1 MRSDSRL
8 LLSHTVAGR
17 GVGVQGGDDGAA
29 QERSSSL
36 PSPVAL
42 QLLDIPFVLPLKQL
56 PERVGGH
63 LPRWAYEVQYT
74 LVGAD
79 RTRYDVRVSGD
90 PSLGLPFG
98 QDADVLL
105 ALFKILESEPGQHD
119 LSSGVFRSPS
129 YQMICRALGK
139 TPTGRRFREI
149 RDALTRLAGVRI
161 YSRVVIDKTALAAR
175 IAGGDGAAPEV
186 PTASTARRDVTHEM
200 RWLLEYRVTERVEER
215 RAAPRLIAGGRDGLA
230 APGSGADRDDGE
242 VDGDGGADGAAER
255 QSQMWIQHLAI
266 NPFWVAQAVS
276 GWAGWIDVERH
287 ARLKSPTARRLYQIC
302 AATAARQVAAPW
314 QFAEEALA
322 AACLLTTSATKKP
335 TKVRQQLDSA
345 ADELREAG
353 LVSAAGWQGA
363 RRGPKTF
370 EVHPAPLLQFADLL
384 RGIGLTDPPDFRVQY
399 AVLRHFGVTPTR
411 ARALLADHPGQ
422 VGEVLLRACHLEATN
437 PEAIERS
444 WAGWIVHHVQAATSF
459 RGEVEFQRWKT
470 TALRALTAGDGGG
483 SPRALPAARA
493 GTATP
498 AGPTSDEGGAEAAV
512 PEARLRAHYALP
524 AADEAAAGPWRA
536 ALDAVLAVISPFE
549 LYGLE
554 VAVPI
559 GIARDGEGEGDTLSV
574 WVHPNDDVAAHMLAR
589 AVPRIERALHD
600 ACGGP
605 VRVRVERRDSREH
618 AVPAS
623 AAPGP
628 DAGDA

>member
-8 LLSHTVAGR
+8 LLTHAVAGR
-17 GVGVQGGDDGAA
+17 ESALDTAGEAIGRQPG
-29 QERSSSL
+29 L

-56 PERVGGH
+56 PERVDGH
-63 LPRWAYEVQYT
+63 LPRWACEVQYA

-105 ALFKILESEPGQHD
+105 GLFKILESEPGQHD
-119 LSSGVFRSPS
+119 LTTGVFRNPS

-161 YSRVVIDKTALAAR
+161 FSRVVIDKTALAAR
-175 IAGGDGAAPEV
+175 IAGGDGTAPEV
-186 PTASTARRDVTHEM
+186 PTASTTRRDVSQEM
-200 RWLLEYRVTERVEER
+200 RWLLEYRVTERIEER
-215 RAAPRLIAGGRDGLA
+215 RALARL
-230 APGSGADRDDGE
+230 PG
-242 VDGDGGADGAAER
+242 GGAGELDGSVALKDESDNEIGVVR

-314 QFAEEALA
+314 HFGEDALA

-335 TKVRQQLDSA
+335 TKIRQQLDSA
-345 ADELREAG
+345 AEELREAG
-353 LVSAAGWQGA
+353 LVSAAEWQGS

-399 AVLRHFGVTPTR
+399 AVLRHFGVTPTK
-411 ARALLADHPGQ
+411 ARALLVDYPGQ
-422 VGEVLLRACHLEATN
+422 VGEVLLRACHLEATD
-437 PEAIERS
+437 PAAIEKS

-459 RGEVEFQRWKT
+459 RGEVDFQRWRSR
-470 TALRALTAGDGGG
+470 ALRALTSGTGETPTPSAAPIRRGADSGDGQ
-483 SPRALPAARA
+483 SETATHSPAAVTRLGA
-493 GTATP
+493 HYELPP
-498 AGPTSDEGGAEAAV
+498 ADVESVELWRSAVAAV
-512 PEARLRAHYALP
+512 LP
-524 AADEAAAGPWRA
+524 
-536 ALDAVLAVISPFE
+536 LVSPFE

-559 GIARDGEGEGDTLSV
+559 GLTRADDETDTLAV
-574 WVHPNDDVAAHMLAR
+574 WVHPNDDVAANMLTR
-589 AVPRIERALHD
+589 AVPRLEQALQAAH
-600 ACGGP
+600 GGR
-605 VRVRVERRDSREH
+605 VWVRVERRDPRPRGAEIY
-618 AVPAS
+618 
-623 AAPGP
+623 
-628 DAGDA
+628 

>member
-8 LLSHTVAGR
+8 LLSHAVASSR
-17 GVGVQGGDDGAA
+17 RAVNDASDGAPRLPA
-29 QERSSSL
+29 L

-56 PERVGGH
+56 PERVDGL

-74 LVGAD
+74 LVGTD

-119 LSSGVFRSPS
+119 LATGAFRSPS

-139 TPTGRRFREI
+139 VPTGRRFREI

-161 YSRVVIDKTALAAR
+161 YSRVVIDKTALAGR
-175 IAGGDGAAPEV
+175 IAAGDGATPEV

-215 RAAPRLIAGGRDGLA
+215 RPVRRAA
-230 APGSGADRDDGE
+230 
-242 VDGDGGADGAAER
+242 GDGGEASRTLTVSEPGGGEEDGDDGTER

-314 QFAEEALA
+314 QFGEDALA

-335 TKVRQQLDSA
+335 TKIRQQLDSA

-353 LVSAAGWQGA
+353 LVSAAAWQGS
-363 RRGPKTF
+363 RRGTKTF

-399 AVLRHFGVTPTR
+399 AVLRHFGVTPTK
-411 ARALLADHPGQ
+411 ARALLVDHPAQ
-422 VGEVLLRACHLEATN
+422 VGEVLLRACHLEATD
-437 PEAIERS
+437 PGAIEKS

-459 RGEVEFQRWKT
+459 RGEVGFQKWRT
-470 TALRALTAGDGGG
+470 NALRALTAGTADAPTR
-483 SPRALPAARA
+483 SLP
-493 GTATP
+493 TATGHA
-498 AGPTSDEGGAEAAV
+498 AGASVAEPESAVARPDGAA
-512 PEARLRAHYALP
+512 ARLRAHYALLLED
-524 AADEAAAGPWRA
+524 ADTAQTWRA
-536 ALDAVLAVISPFE
+536 ALDAVLPTVSPFE

-554 VAVPI
+554 VAVPL
-559 GIARDGEGEGDTLSV
+559 GIVESDGGADALSV
-574 WVHPNDDVAAHMLAR
+574 WVHPNDEVAANMLAR
-589 AVPRIERALHD
+589 AVPRIEQALEEIR
-600 ACGGP
+600 GSST
-605 VRVRVERRDSREH
+605 RVRVDRRDWRI
-618 AVPAS
+618 S
-623 AAPGP
+623 APHHH
-628 DAGDA
+628 DE

>member
-8 LLSHTVAGR
+8 LLSHAVAGR
-17 GVGVQGGDDGAA
+17 GSAPAPVGDGAG
-29 QERSSSL
+29 QGRPSGL

-56 PERVGGH
+56 PERVDGH

-119 LSSGVFRSPS
+119 LATGVFRTPS

-215 RAAPRLIAGGRDGLA
+215 RPVARLGDGPAAAPA
-230 APGSGADRDDGE
+230 
-242 VDGDGGADGAAER
+242 GAAELAEER

-314 QFAEEALA
+314 QFAEDALA

-335 TKVRQQLDSA
+335 TKVRQQLESA
-345 ADELREAG
+345 ADELRDAG
-353 LVSAAGWQGA
+353 LVNVAGWQGG

-399 AVLRHFGVTPTR
+399 AVLRHFGVTPAR
-411 ARALLADHPGQ
+411 ARALLVDHPAQ
-422 VGEVLLRACHLEATN
+422 VGEVLLRACHLEATD
-437 PEAIERS
+437 PGAIEKS
-444 WAGWIVHHVQAATSF
+444 WAGWIVHHVQASTSF
-459 RGEVEFQRWKT
+459 RGEVDFQRWKT
-470 TALRALTAGDGGG
+470 SALRALTAGDGGA
-483 SPRALPAARA
+483 PVRALPPGAPAADGARA
-493 GTATP
+493 NGAPGEAGGLEGP
-498 AGPTSDEGGAEAAV
+498 A
-512 PEARLRAHYALP
+512 ARLRARYPLP
-524 AADEAAAGPWRA
+524 GEDPESAGPWRA
-536 ALDAVLAVISPFE
+536 ALGVVLPTVSPFE

-559 GIARDGEGEGDTLSV
+559 GFGRGDDGAETLGV

-589 AVPRIERALHD
+589 AVPRLERALAD
-600 ACGGP
+600 ACGRP
-605 VRVRVERRDSREH
+605 IRVRVERRDDR
-618 AVPAS
+618 
-623 AAPGP
+623 AA
-628 DAGDA
+628 AGGAGAP

>member
-1 MRSDSRL
+1 M
-8 LLSHTVAGR
+8 
-17 GVGVQGGDDGAA
+17 
-29 QERSSSL
+29 
-36 PSPVAL
+36 AL

-56 PERVGGH
+56 PERSGGH

-79 RTRYDVRVSGD
+79 RARYDVRVTGD

-119 LSSGVFRSPS
+119 LGTGVFRSPS

-149 RDALTRLAGVRI
+149 RDALSRLAGVRI
-161 YSRVVIDKTALAAR
+161 YSRVVIDKTGLAAR

-186 PTASTARRDVTHEM
+186 PTASTARRDITHEM
-200 RWLLEYRVTERVEER
+200 RWLLEYRVTERIEER
-215 RAAPRLIAGGRDGLA
+215 RVSPRLPASGTGQVEGAGLDDED
-230 APGSGADRDDGE
+230 APA
-242 VDGDGGADGAAER
+242 DGGADLVEDR

-302 AATAARQVAAPW
+302 AAAAARQVAAPW
-314 QFAEEALA
+314 QFAEDALA

-353 LVSAAGWQGA
+353 LVSAAGWHGA

-370 EVHPAPLLQFADLL
+370 ELHPAPLLQFADLL

-399 AVLRHFGVTPTR
+399 AVLRHFGVTPAR
-411 ARALLADHPGQ
+411 ARALLVEHPGQ

-437 PEAIERS
+437 PGAIEKS

-459 RGEVEFQRWKT
+459 RGEVDFQRWKFH
-470 TALRALTAGDGGG
+470 ALRALCAG
-483 SPRALPAARA
+483 
-493 GTATP
+493 
-498 AGPTSDEGGAEAAV
+498 EGGAEPCTVAGRTRATVPATAGAAGAPLV
-512 PEARLRAHYALP
+512 SAAAAERPEANLRAHYPLP
-524 AADEAAAGPWRA
+524 AADPDALALCGP
-536 ALDAVLAVISPFE
+536 ALDVVLPTVTPFE

-554 VAVPI
+554 VAVPV
-559 GIARDGEGEGDTLSV
+559 ALTAEPDAVTVHV
-574 WVHPNDDVAAHMLAR
+574 WVHPNDEVAAHMLGR
-589 AVPRIERALHD
+589 AVPRLEVALRRD
-600 ACGGP
+600 DRPA
-605 VRVRVERRDSREH
+605 RVQIERRDPREPWR
-618 AVPAS
+618 AGAEDTRPAPIPLQTSAS
-623 AAPGP
+623 ADP
-628 DAGDA
+628 DRT